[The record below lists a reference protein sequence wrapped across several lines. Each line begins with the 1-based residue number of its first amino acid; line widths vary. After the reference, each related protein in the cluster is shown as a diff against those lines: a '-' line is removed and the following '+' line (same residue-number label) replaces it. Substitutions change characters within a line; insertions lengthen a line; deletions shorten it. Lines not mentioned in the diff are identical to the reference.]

1 MQKEAT
7 RLLLDGVYNLR
18 DVGGY
23 GTKNGRFIRPQT
35 LLRADCLHRLP
46 PISQQALVNY
56 GLRSVVDLR
65 RRVEIEAEPNVF
77 ARSPH
82 VAYHHLPL
90 YNEWE
95 ELAADRPR
103 DLAHMYTLMLD
114 NCQPAFRE
122 LFTLLA
128 QPNAFP
134 ALVHCKVGK
143 DRTGV
148 VVALL
153 LDLADV
159 PAPTIVADYA
169 LSRAYLDPLVPE
181 LRQEAQQ
188 LGYDMAYYESLLPS
202 DPESMSTMLAYLQ
215 QTYGGAAS
223 YLQQIGVDQPSI
235 IALTRRLITPF

>member
-1 MQKEAT
+1 MEKEAT

-23 GTKNGRFIRPQT
+23 RAKNGRFVRPQT

-46 PISQQALVNY
+46 PASQQALVNY

-65 RRVEIEAEPNVF
+65 RQVEIEAEPNVF
-77 ARSPH
+77 AKSPH

-90 YNEWE
+90 YNDWE
-95 ELAADRPR
+95 ELAAERPR

-122 LFTLLA
+122 LFIRLA

-134 ALVHCKVGK
+134 TVVHCKVGK

-148 VVALL
+148 VIALL
-153 LDLADV
+153 LDLAEV
-159 PAPTIVADYA
+159 PAATIITDYA
-169 LSRAYLDPLVPE
+169 LSRAYLDPLIPE
-181 LRQEAQQ
+181 LREEARQ

-202 DPESMSTMLAYLQ
+202 DPASMSAMLDHLYQFYGSTANYLEHIGLAPAQ
-215 QTYGGAAS
+215 IAF
-223 YLQQIGVDQPSI
+223 LQHT
-235 IALTRRLITPF
+235 LTR

>member
-23 GTKNGRFIRPQT
+23 GTKNGRFVHSQT

-46 PISQQALVNY
+46 PASQQALVDY

-65 RRVEIEAEPNVF
+65 RRVEINYEPNVF
-77 ARSPH
+77 AQSAH

-95 ELAADRPR
+95 ELAAERPR

-122 LFTLLA
+122 LFALLA
-128 QPNAFP
+128 QPGAFP

-153 LDLADV
+153 LDVAGV
-159 PAPTIVADYA
+159 PAATIAADYA
-169 LSRAYLDPLVPE
+169 LSRPYLDPLIPE
-181 LRQEAQQ
+181 LREEAQRF
-188 LGYDMAYYESLLPS
+188 GYDMAYYESLLPS
-202 DPESMSTMLAYLQ
+202 EPATMHVMLDYLYQ
-215 QTYGGAAS
+215 RYGGAAS
-223 YLQQIGVDQPSI
+223 YLAQIGLTADQVTGLQQTLSG
-235 IALTRRLITPF
+235 